1 MIQYYIFFNLLQG
14 ANSAP
19 VITRLF
25 LDRFSKCDPITQEL
39 TKLHN
44 SLIRGCNIMFPKR
57 MGGRLLPGRLIELDD
72 LNRVVLW
79 GVFSYSYSASR
90 YIDAVRKFTP

>member
-1 MIQYYIFFNLLQG
+1 
-14 ANSAP
+14 
-19 VITRLF
+19 
-25 LDRFSKCDPITQEL
+25 
-39 TKLHN
+39 
-44 SLIRGCNIMFPKR
+44 MFPKR